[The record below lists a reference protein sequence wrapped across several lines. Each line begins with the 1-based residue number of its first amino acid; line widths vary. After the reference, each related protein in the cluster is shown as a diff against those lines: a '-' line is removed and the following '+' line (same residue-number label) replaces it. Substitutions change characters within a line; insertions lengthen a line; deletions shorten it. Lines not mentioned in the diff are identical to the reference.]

1 MATDM
6 VADQQVRQC
15 GATIRQREQ
24 ALLELDALAS
34 TLQARLDDLFRQVK
48 QGQTPW
54 QYQEAL
60 KVLGEVTQHWR
71 SNSSGVIRDP
81 EIVSAYNA
89 VVVVAAARLPTTA
102 EFSTVHIQVA
112 GGRPS
117 HAARV
122 RW

>member
-1 MATDM
+1 MA
-6 VADQQVRQC
+6 RR
-15 GATIRQREQ
+15 IRQREQ

-34 TLQARLDDLFRQVK
+34 TLQARLDDLFRQVNR
-48 QGQTPW
+48 GQTPW

-89 VVVVAAARLPTTA
+89 IVVTAVRLPTTA

-112 GGRPS
+112 GRRPS
-117 HAARV
+117 HTARV